1 MATRAKY
8 DESSIRVLKDL
19 EAVRHRPGM
28 YTLTASPLHIVQEV
42 IDNASDECLAGY
54 AKSVAVTLHGD
65 GSVSVADDGRGIPV
79 GPHPTEKLPVIELI
93 FTRLHSGG
101 KFDKGSGSAYKFAG
115 GLHGVGVS
123 VSNALSTRLEC
134 EVMREG
140 HNFSIAF
147 ESGALAQ
154 KLKKTGGA
162 KQSGTRIRLWPDAKF
177 FDSGAITVAELE
189 RALRARAVL
198 LPGVRLSLT
207 IEKTAETKTWNYP
220 DGLSG
225 YLTEQLNGH
234 ELLVPLFPGE
244 KYIADGSGSDFAEG
258 EGAAWVVGWSESGN
272 VVRESYVN
280 LIPTPSGGTHESG
293 LREGLFNAVA
303 RFVDAHSLLPKGVKL
318 LPDDVF
324 ARVSFVLSAKV
335 LDPQFQG
342 QIKERLNSRDAVR
355 LVSNAIKDPIELWR
369 NQHANYGKKIAELAI
384 NQAQNRL
391 ESAQRVD
398 KRKSS
403 GVAVLP
409 GKLTDCETDDVT
421 RRELFLVEGDS
432 AGGSAKMARDK
443 EYQALLPLRGKVLN
457 TLEVER
463 DRLFANNEVHDIA
476 VALGIDPHHRN
487 DQPDLAPLRY
497 GKLII
502 LSDADVDGAHIRVL
516 LLTLFFAHFPKL
528 IEAGHIYV
536 ACPPL
541 FRLDVPGQGKNKPPR
556 KVYVLDETEL
566 RVAEDRLLKEGFK
579 PGAWQISRFKGLG
592 EMDPIQLW
600 DTTLNPD
607 TRKLLKV
614 TYDGAGMDFVDAK
627 MTMLMAKGEAAQR
640 RAWLEENGN
649 SVEGD
654 L

>member
-1 MATRAKY
+1 MATRPKY

-42 IDNASDECLAGY
+42 IDNASDESLAGY
-54 AKSVAVTLHGD
+54 ATSVSVTMHAD

-101 KFDKGSGSAYKFAG
+101 KFDKGSGGAYKFAG

-123 VSNALSTRLEC
+123 VSNALSMRLEC
-134 EVMREG
+134 EVMRDG
-140 HNFSIAF
+140 QTFAIAF
-147 ESGALAQ
+147 ENGALAQ
-154 KLKKTGGA
+154 KLKKIGA
-162 KQSGTRIRLWPDAKF
+162 TKQTGTRIRLWPDAKF
-177 FDSGAITVAELE
+177 FDSGVVTVAELE

-198 LPGVRLSLT
+198 LPSVRLSLML
-207 IEKTAETKTWNYP
+207 EKTGETKTWNYP

-225 YLTEQLNGH
+225 YLIEQLNGH

-244 KYIADGSGSDFAEG
+244 KYITDGSGSDFAEG
-258 EGAAWVVGWSESGN
+258 EGAAWVVGWSESGS

-355 LVSNAIKDPIELWR
+355 LVSNAIKDPVELWL
-369 NQHANYGKKIAELAI
+369 NQHVDYGKKIAELAI

-391 ESAQRVD
+391 KSAQRVD

-409 GKLTDCETDDVT
+409 GKLTDCETDDVM

-476 VALGIDPHHRN
+476 VALGVDPHHRN
-487 DQPDLAPLRY
+487 DEADLSPLRY
-497 GKLII
+497 A
-502 LSDADVDGAHIRVL
+502 S
-516 LLTLFFAHFPKL
+516 
-528 IEAGHIYV
+528 
-536 ACPPL
+536 
-541 FRLDVPGQGKNKPPR
+541 
-556 KVYVLDETEL
+556 
-566 RVAEDRLLKEGFK
+566 
-579 PGAWQISRFKGLG
+579 
-592 EMDPIQLW
+592 
-600 DTTLNPD
+600 
-607 TRKLLKV
+607 
-614 TYDGAGMDFVDAK
+614 
-627 MTMLMAKGEAAQR
+627 
-640 RAWLEENGN
+640 
-649 SVEGD
+649 
-654 L
+654 

>member
-355 LVSNAIKDPIELWR
+355 LVSNAIKDPIELWL
-369 NQHANYGKKIAELAI
+369 NQHADYGKKIAELAI

-391 ESAQRVD
+391 KSAQRVD